1 MTTLVNILPVPQRT
15 LTALSIL
22 EDVFRVQE
30 HCFSF
35 SCGMHRKTLHTD
47 LLFAA
52 SLVFWMLTVCRP
64 IRMLVPPVYQH
75 AVAGRSAFSTKQK
88 HASRRQCMRNS
99 DIVITVAN
107 YSIATA

>member
-1 MTTLVNILPVPQRT
+1 M
-15 LTALSIL
+15 
-22 EDVFRVQE
+22 
-30 HCFSF
+30 
-35 SCGMHRKTLHTD
+35 LHTD

-99 DIVITVAN
+99 DIVITLTSVWLAGRAVLCTKQKLSSQGTMYARQRHDDHVN
-107 YSIATA
+107 